1 MMSLVQNE
9 WMKIF
14 RRRGTLVMLILT
26 VVAAIGVAIIS
37 QQTTNFLAGDD
48 WKQTVQDEIKDDQ
61 KTLNDSKASDA
72 EKQMA
77 QENIATNQLALDK
90 NINPYGYTLPQFLN
104 ESTFLISFVALF
116 MVVIAATTVS
126 SEFSFGSIKLLMI
139 RPFKRYKILT
149 SKLIAIFLTSLVFLA
164 VLLASCFLIGI
175 ILFGFETSATIFDM
189 SSANGIKEV
198 AIDGELFLSY
208 LYGIMNIM
216 LVAILA
222 FALANIFKENA
233 IAVGISI
240 FLMLSSNAINFFLQS
255 KFDWAKYL
263 FFANTSLVGAEDVS
277 FTFVVQIV
285 HIAVFLFAAYFVFS
299 KRDIT
304 NG

>member
-175 ILFGFETSATIFDM
+175 ILFGFETS
-189 SSANGIKEV
+189 
-198 AIDGELFLSY
+198 
-208 LYGIMNIM
+208 
-216 LVAILA
+216 
-222 FALANIFKENA
+222 
-233 IAVGISI
+233 
-240 FLMLSSNAINFFLQS
+240 
-255 KFDWAKYL
+255 
-263 FFANTSLVGAEDVS
+263 
-277 FTFVVQIV
+277 
-285 HIAVFLFAAYFVFS
+285 
-299 KRDIT
+299 KR
-304 NG
+304 N